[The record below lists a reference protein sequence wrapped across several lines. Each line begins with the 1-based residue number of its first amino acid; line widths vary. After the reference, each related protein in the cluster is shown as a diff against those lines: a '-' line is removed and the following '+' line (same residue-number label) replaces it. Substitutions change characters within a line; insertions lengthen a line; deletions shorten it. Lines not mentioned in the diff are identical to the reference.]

1 MKPLE
6 DIYKASFFKNRHKL
20 SWRVPY
26 VCDAIIK
33 VFRPA
38 SVIDIGCGIGDYV
51 KGFQERN
58 LVSYGVEGSDNCLNY
73 LVIHARSIIIHD
85 LREPILVRSF
95 DLVVCFEV
103 LEHIEPEYTN
113 ILVNNLTS
121 LSDRILVSAAPPGQG
136 GHYHVNCQH
145 KQWWEDTFKEQGYS
159 RVLDVENDIRNEWAP
174 VKHKK
179 EMSAYYNNLLYFQK
193 NTSK

>member
-26 VCDAIIK
+26 VCDGIIK
-33 VFRPA
+33 VLRPKT
-38 SVIDIGCGIGDYV
+38 VIDIGCGIGDYV
-51 KGFQERN
+51 KGFEERGA
-58 LVSYGVEGSDNCLNY
+58 LSFGLEGNENVLPY
-73 LVIHARSIIIHD
+73 LVISENSVFIKD
-85 LREPILVRSF
+85 LRRPVYLSRF

-103 LEHIEPEYTN
+103 LEHIEPEYADM
-113 ILVNNLTS
+113 LVNNLIG

-136 GHYHVNCQH
+136 GHYHVNCQP
-145 KQWWEDTFKEQGYS
+145 KEYWEDAFITHGYRRMLNIEHSIREQ
-159 RVLDVENDIRNEWAP
+159 WAP
-174 VKHKK
+174 VKHRK

-193 NTSK
+193 T